1 MMGGVCTGCGLPPDL
16 CVCQEFDKE
25 ETRIVIRLEIRR
37 FRKPTT
43 MIEGLTSKRTNLDE
57 VAKDLKPKFAC
68 GGTAKDGYVLLQGDH
83 RDAVKSHLIR
93 LGFNESIIEV
103 Q

>member
-1 MMGGVCTGCGLPPDL
+1 MDVCPKCGLPKDL
-16 CVCQEFDKE
+16 CVCEELEKQ

-43 MIEGLTSKRTNLDE
+43 MIEGLNPKRT
-57 VAKDLKPKFAC
+57 DLQKIAQQLKSRLAC
-68 GGTAKDGYVLLQGDH
+68 GGTAKDGYILLQGDH
-83 RDAVKSHLIR
+83 RQAVKDELIK
-93 LGFNESIIEV
+93 LGFSESSIEV